1 MALITQKDVEDI
13 KAALAEIAPFT
24 EEPITYR
31 KYDHTNPGD
40 PVLGSPTVDVYIDT
54 ATTAS
59 VRELTL
65 EEVQVSGGAYLLGD
79 REFTIRMQANPD
91 YRDRIVYAGTSY
103 KPKSIGKM
111 FLGEIL
117 WLEIRAGKE

>member
-1 MALITQKDVEDI
+1 MPLLSQKDVNDI

-31 KYDHTNPGD
+31 KYDHTEPGD
-40 PVLGSPTVDVYIDT
+40 PILGTSPVDVYVDT
-54 ATTAS
+54 QTTAG

-79 REFTIRMQANPD
+79 MEFTIRIEVPPS
-91 YRDRIVYAGTSY
+91 YRDRLVYAGTTY

-111 FLGEIL
+111 FLGEVL
-117 WLEIRAGKE
+117 WWEIRAGKE